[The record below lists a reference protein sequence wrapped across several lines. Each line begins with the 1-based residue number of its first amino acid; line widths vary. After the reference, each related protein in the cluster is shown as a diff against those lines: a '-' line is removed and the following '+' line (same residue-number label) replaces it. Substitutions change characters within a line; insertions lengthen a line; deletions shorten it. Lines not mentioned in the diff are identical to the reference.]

1 MADLKPV
8 GSEKLSVDL
17 KIQRIMEIANYG
29 IQPKVDTH
37 KTASLEYNITA
48 ADGNKYGIIRE
59 NAKYMILKE
68 GSNGYTYM
76 DGMRNNSRYSFNS
89 YSEALK
95 KLNLLMKPINETYN
109 SGKQFNL
116 IGEQEEAGKKF
127 VLKQPESE
135 VEDEEET
142 EDFSFDDTSTDE
154 GGETEDFSFDDTEM
168 SMDDEGGEEIEGSM
182 DVEVTDDED
191 ATKAVQKLTGKLGQK
206 LRDLPETD
214 MDADII
220 KYVLNSIISAVDL
233 EKLSEEDKE
242 EMVEKFED
250 EDIEYTEEGEF
261 DVDLGGEEELDLD
274 GGDFDLGGEEEMD
287 LETELSENLGALGR
301 AAATGFGAMVADKAT
316 RRMGMDEEEQEE
328 KLTRSA
334 EMAMSEMSTQR
345 NMNEMYEGMDERIS
359 DVLKVIM
366 AKDADKEGLENFLE
380 AVMECADIEKGEG
393 SNKYFNLW
401 DAVGEGIGE
410 CGTVMN
416 IRQNDICM
424 SSLVKWLSNTN
435 VFKGTACLV
444 NKMRTGVFTS
454 MVDKAGDMISK
465 GMDTI
470 SGMLD
475 EEDMIQVPEN
485 PELSDEAAEAVADVF
500 DMFESKSKVGKTL
513 TSYFDYTE
521 EEKNKIQEAKERRS
535 FDLHLAKNE
544 LLESV
549 LKKAKTN
556 KIIKNSFSS
565 YEQERTTTKFLN
577 ENKNMKFVGK
587 NKRGSLVFK
596 GKNNLVEINTRGRI
610 S

>member
-127 VLKQPESE
+127 VLKQPESK

-168 SMDDEGGEEIEGSM
+168 SMGDEGGEEIEGSM

-250 EDIEYTEEGEF
+250 EDIEYTEKGEF
-261 DVDLGGEEELDLD
+261 DVDLGGEEELNLD
-274 GGDFDLGGEEEMD
+274 GEDFDLGGEEEMD
-287 LETELSENLGALGR
+287 LETELAENLGALGR

-316 RRMGMDEEEQEE
+316 RRMGMDEEEEEE

-334 EMAMSEMSTQR
+334 EMAMTEMSTQR
-345 NMNEMYEGMDERIS
+345 HMDEKFAGEHGPLNMILEKVMDNDELAKKFIEALLGCTEKKQLKDLV
-359 DVLKVIM
+359 DVITWV
-366 AKDADKEGLENFLE
+366 
-380 AVMECADIEKGEG
+380 KGRP
-393 SNKYFNLW
+393 
-401 DAVGEGIGE
+401 DH
-410 CGTVMN
+410 CGKVMN
-416 IRQNDICM
+416 IVQDKNCRLDLTEYLKSDNFNGM
-424 SSLVKWLSNTN
+424 
-435 VFKGTACLV
+435 ACLLRKAKD
-444 NKMRTGVFTS
+444 NITTPLF
-454 MVDKAGDMISK
+454 DKVGDMM
-465 GMDTI
+465 GM
-470 SGMLD
+470 SELD

-485 PELSDEAAEAVADVF
+485 SELSDEAAEAVADVF

-513 TSYFDYTE
+513 TSYFDYTK

>member
-334 EMAMSEMSTQR
+334 EMAMSEMSTQK
-345 NMNEMYEGMDERIS
+345 NMYEMFEGEHEPLKKVLELAMDNREI
-359 DVLKVIM
+359 
-366 AKDADKEGLENFLE
+366 AKKF
-380 AVMECADIEKGEG
+380 I
-393 SNKYFNLW
+393 
-401 DAVGEGIGE
+401 DAVLDCANLQQIQDLIEVITWVE
-410 CGTVMN
+410 AKPDYCGKVMN
-416 IRQNDICM
+416 IVQDEKCVLDFAKYLNSDNFNGM
-424 SSLVKWLSNTN
+424 
-435 VFKGTACLV
+435 ACLLRKV
-444 NKMRTGVFTS
+444 GGSAFTN
-454 MVDKAGDMISK
+454 MMDKAGDMISK

>member
-1 MADLKPV
+1 MADLRPI
-8 GSEKLSVDL
+8 GSEKLPLDQ

-29 IQPKVDTH
+29 IEPKVDTH
-37 KTASLEYNITA
+37 KTASLEYNVTA

-59 NAKYMILKE
+59 NSKYMILKE
-68 GSNGYTYM
+68 GSNGYTYL
-76 DGMRNNSRYSFNS
+76 DGMKNNSRYSFNS

-95 KLNLLMKPINETYN
+95 KLNLLMKPINESYN
-109 SGKQFNL
+109 EGKQFNL

-127 VLKQPESE
+127 VLKQPETE

-142 EDFSFDDTSTDE
+142 FDFGDDAATDE
-154 GGETEDFSFDDTEM
+154 GGETEDFSFDDVEM
-168 SMDDEGGEEIEGSM
+168 GTDDDGGEEIEGSM
-182 DVEVTDDED
+182 EVEVTDDED

-214 MDADII
+214 MNADII

-242 EMVEKFED
+242 EIVEKFED

-261 DVDLGGEEELDLD
+261 DVELGGEEELDLGGEDFDLGGEEELDL
-274 GGDFDLGGEEEMD
+274 
-287 LETELSENLGALGR
+287 ETELAEGWGTLGK
-301 AAATGFGAMVADKAT
+301 AAAAGFGAMVADKAT
-316 RRMGMDEEEQEE
+316 RKLGMDEADEEGVENLSLSQERKDAAE
-328 KLTRSA
+328 LNEMFEGEHEPLNKVL
-334 EMAMSEMSTQR
+334 EMAIDNPE
-345 NMNEMYEGMDERIS
+345 
-359 DVLKVIM
+359 L
-366 AKDADKEGLENFLE
+366 AKKF
-380 AVMECADIEKGEG
+380 I
-393 SNKYFNLW
+393 
-401 DAVGEGIGE
+401 DAVLGCANLQQLQDLIEVITWVNARPDY
-410 CGTVMN
+410 CGKVMN
-416 IRQNDICM
+416 IVQDEKCRLDLTEYLTSDN
-424 SSLVKWLSNTN
+424 
-435 VFKGTACLV
+435 FKGLACLLEKV
-444 NKMRTGVFTS
+444 GGDMLSTGV
-454 MVDKAGDMISK
+454 
-465 GMDTI
+465 DTI
-470 SGMLD
+470 TGMFDLD

-500 DMFESKSKVGKTL
+500 DMFESDSKVGKTL
-513 TSYFDYTE
+513 TSYFDYTK
-521 EEKNKIQEAKERRS
+521 EEKRKIEESKERKS
-535 FDLHLAKNE
+535 FNLHLAKNE

-556 KIIKNSFSS
+556 KTIKNSYSS

>member
-76 DGMRNNSRYSFNS
+76 DGMKNNSKYSFNS

-142 EDFSFDDTSTDE
+142 FDFGDDTDTDE
-154 GGETEDFSFDDTEM
+154 GGETEDFSFDDTEV
-168 SMDDEGGEEIEGSM
+168 SMDDDGGEEIEGSM

-274 GGDFDLGGEEEMD
+274 GGDFDLGDEEEID
-287 LETELSENLGALGR
+287 LETELSEGWGALGR

-316 RRMGMDEEEQEE
+316 RRMGMDEEEEE
-328 KLTRSA
+328 GTLSA
-334 EMAMSEMSTQR
+334 EDEMALSEMSTQR
-345 NMNEMYEGMDERIS
+345 NMDEMFEGEHEPLKEVLELAMDNPE
-359 DVLKVIM
+359 L
-366 AKDADKEGLENFLE
+366 AKKF
-380 AVMECADIEKGEG
+380 I
-393 SNKYFNLW
+393 
-401 DAVGEGIGE
+401 DAVLDCANLQQIQDLLEVITWVE
-410 CGTVMN
+410 ARPDYCGRVMN
-416 IRQNDICM
+416 IVQDEKCVLDFAKYLNSDNFNGM
-424 SSLVKWLSNTN
+424 
-435 VFKGTACLV
+435 ACLLRKV
-444 NKMRTGVFTS
+444 GGSVFTNI
-454 MVDKAGDMISK
+454 MDKAGDMIDK
-465 GMDTI
+465 GMDTVT
-470 SGMLD
+470 GMFDLD

-513 TSYFDYTE
+513 SSYFDYTK
-521 EEKNKIQEAKERRS
+521 EEKNKIQEAKTRRS
-535 FDLHLAKNE
+535 FDLHLAKNN

-556 KIIKNSFSS
+556 KRIKNSFSS

-577 ENKNMKFVGK
+577 ENKNMRFVGK
-587 NKRGSLVFK
+587 NKKGSLIFK